1 MQKAVPATDQ
11 ERDLLA
17 RVRYL
22 NLYLYFP
29 LAKILRHQMHANASG
44 MPPPLFEQ
52 FGLTFIAYIEI
63 ISHIY
68 GNI

>member
-1 MQKAVPATDQ
+1 MVQKLDILCGWPLT
-11 ERDLLA
+11 
-17 RVRYL
+17 YL
-22 NLYLYFP
+22 NLHLYFP

-44 MPPPLFEQ
+44 MPPPLYEQ